1 MNKEIRIGIIITI
14 LIIIVFSG
22 LCFFWGMKA
31 QEEKTKKIV
40 YVGFIEEEVESVQQ
54 SEHKYKFLP
63 KELSDY
69 IVQMC
74 KELEIQDELAVAILI
89 QENPEINFNAMHRNE
104 NGTVDLGLW
113 QLNDKYLY
121 TTFSTNF
128 WKFEN
133 VELNAFDW
141 KHNTFIAL
149 HQIEWLA
156 SRLKVFDDV
165 VMAYNCGIGATM
177 NRKIPSS
184 TITYLKRVKYNYNF
198 LMTKGE

>member
-74 KELEIQDELAVAILI
+74 KELEIQDDLAVAILI

>member
-1 MNKEIRIGIIITI
+1 MSKELKIGIIISI
-14 LIIIVFSG
+14 LIIVFSG
-22 LCFFWGMKA
+22 FCFFWGMKA

-40 YVGFIEEEVESVQQ
+40 YVDFIAEEVEPVEET
-54 SEHKYKFLP
+54 EHKYKFLP
-63 KELSDY
+63 AELSNY

-74 KELEIQDELAVAILI
+74 YELEIEDELAVAILI

-121 TTFSTNF
+121 TTFTNNF

-184 TITYLKRVKYNYNF
+184 TFTYLKRVKYNYNF
-198 LMTKGE
+198 LISKGE